1 MDDDFR
7 PRRTTGTIFQLG
19 AIAFSGLAAV
29 WGLWQAS
36 QAAMGAE
43 FLLALLPVLLG
54 VVAVPLLVYRLLAL
68 RGAFYHLERD
78 GITLRWGLRVEEI
91 PIDSV
96 IWVRQVKEEVRLLPL
111 PWLRWPGSVLGTR
124 RLPDGVTL
132 EYLAAE
138 SRGMVL
144 IATPTGIF
152 AISPEDPAAFLTAYQ
167 RLNELGSLSPLT
179 ARSVFPSFLLA
190 RLWRTSSARALL
202 LGGLALNLLLLAWV
216 ILVAP
221 GRNEVMLGFQRGGE
235 AVPGIQLLLL
245 PVLSSFFFL
254 IDFFVGLFL
263 YRRSLYPKATPG
275 ASHLPPAPY
284 SVLAYLLWGSG
295 ALTPLLFLLAV
306 TFIFMS

>member
-7 PRRTTGTIFQLG
+7 PRRTAGTIFQLG
-19 AIAFSGLAAV
+19 AIALSGLAAG

-54 VVAVPLLVYRLLAL
+54 VVALPLLVYRLLAL
-68 RGAFYHLERD
+68 RGAYYHLERD

-91 PIDSV
+91 PIDAV
-96 IWVRQVKEEVRLLPL
+96 IWVRQVKEEARSLPL
-111 PWLRWPGSVLGTR
+111 PWLRWPGSVLGIR
-124 RLPDGVTL
+124 RMPDGVAV

-138 SRGMVL
+138 IRGMVL
-144 IATPTGIF
+144 IATSMGIF
-152 AISPEDPAAFLTAYQ
+152 AISPEDPPALLTAYQ
-167 RLNELGSLSPLT
+167 RLTELGSLSPLT
-179 ARSVFPSFLLA
+179 ARSVYPTFLLA
-190 RLWRTSSARALL
+190 RLWRSRSARALL

-221 GRNEVMLGFQRGGE
+221 ARGEVMLGFQRGGE
-235 AVPGIQLLLL
+235 AVPGIRLLLL

-263 YRRSLYPKATPG
+263 YRRSLFPKTPPG
-275 ASHLPPAPY
+275 ASYPSAAPY
-284 SVLAYLLWGSG
+284 SVLAYLLWGVG
-295 ALTPLLFLLAV
+295 ALTPLLFILAV
-306 TFIFMS
+306 AFIFMS